1 MKNNYFMLK
10 LLKNNY
16 LNKSTIFSF
25 IKLICSWFL
34 TITSQKYCLQST
46 NEPLPD
52 IIHKYF
58 SNQKLCVNYKY
69 SDIYMNILLIITL
82 IFYSKNIH
90 KFINILSI
98 LYTIRS
104 ISFFI
109 TVLPKCSYSKPI
121 DVNKSVLTILKD
133 FVTGRQS
140 MRMNNDLLPSG
151 HTIVMWS
158 CVNHI
163 IYNYPKFNEYK
174 LFNIKY
180 KTILNLLTILNSV
193 YIIVCKCHYSID
205 VLWAYIL
212 TDYIYL
218 LNYNLK

>member
-1 MKNNYFMLK
+1 MLK

-25 IKLICSWFL
+25 IKLVCSWIL
-34 TITSQKYCLQST
+34 TIIAQKHCLKST
-46 NEPLPD
+46 TEPLPD
-52 IIHKYF
+52 IIHKYL
-58 SNQKLCVNYKY
+58 SNKWLCKNYKY

-82 IFYSKNIH
+82 IFYSNNIH
-90 KFINILSI
+90 KFIKILSI

-104 ISFFI
+104 LSFFI
-109 TVLPKCSYSKPI
+109 TVLPKCSYSKCI
-121 DVNKSVLTILKD
+121 DINKSSINILVD

-158 CVNHI
+158 CVKHI
-163 IYNYPKFNEYK
+163 LYNYPRFNDYK
-174 LFNIKY
+174 LLNIKY
-180 KTILNLLTILNSV
+180 SNILKLLTILNSV
-193 YIIVCKCHYSID
+193 YIIMCKCHYSID
-205 VLWAYIL
+205 ILWAYIL

-218 LNYNLK
+218 LNY

>member
-1 MKNNYFMLK
+1 MKNTYFILRK
-10 LLKNNY
+10 IVNNY
-16 LNKSTIFSF
+16 LHKTTFFNF
-25 IKLICSWFL
+25 IKLISSWIL
-34 TITSQKYCLQST
+34 TITAQKYCLQQ
-46 NEPLPD
+46 NNIPLPD

-58 SNQKLCVNYKY
+58 SNEWLCVNYKY

-82 IFYSKNIH
+82 IFYNKNIH

-104 ISFFI
+104 ISFSL

-121 DVNKSVLTILKD
+121 DINKSSINILID

-151 HTIVMWS
+151 HTLVMWS
-158 CVNHI
+158 CVKHI
-163 IYNYPKFNEYK
+163 LYNYPKFNNLY

-205 VLWAYIL
+205 VLWGYIL

-218 LNYNLK
+218 LNYNSK